1 MAGLKEIRRRLQ
13 SVKNTRKITYAMKLV
28 SAAKLS
34 KSEGAVKSARKYTNA
49 INSLLADLTCEQRY
63 TRLSHPLLEAHENVK
78 TVRVLVVGGSK
89 GLCGGYNVNVNR
101 RIEAFIAEKSG
112 SNVAIEWLL
121 IGRKPAD
128 YFRRMARP
136 AFRTIEQLP
145 DNVERWPLNELC
157 TEIETDYQ
165 AGRVDEVYLL
175 FTRFKSAMSVKAE
188 VEKLLPLEPAGT
200 EAAGE
205 TAENGQ
211 ESRVKTIF
219 EPSVQA
225 VFAAI
230 VPVILRCKLRQAALD
245 AKTSEFGS
253 RMTAMDS
260 ATRNADDLITR
271 LQLFHNKLRQGGITS
286 ELLDIIGGAE
296 ALK

>member
-28 SAAKLS
+28 SAAKLN
-34 KSEGAVKSARKYTNA
+34 KSEAAVKSARKYTNA
-49 INSLLADLTCEQRY
+49 INALLADLSSEQRD
-63 TRLSHPLLEAHENVK
+63 TQLSHPLLEAHENVK
-78 TVRVLVVGGSK
+78 NIRVLVIGGSK
-89 GLCGGYNVNVNR
+89 GLCGGYNVNINR
-101 RIEAFIAEKSG
+101 RVEAFLAEKAG
-112 SNVAIEWLL
+112 SEVNIEWQL
-121 IGRKPAD
+121 IGRKPAE
-128 YFRRMARP
+128 YFRRIGRP
-136 AFRTIEQLP
+136 ALSTLEQLP
-145 DNVERWPLNELC
+145 DNVERWPLNEIC
-157 TEIETDYQ
+157 TELETDYQ
-165 AGRVDEVYLL
+165 SGRIDEVYLL

-188 VEKLLPLEPAGT
+188 VEKLLPLEASSTG
-200 EAAGE
+200 AAESADG
-205 TAENGQ
+205 AVQ
-211 ESRVKTIF
+211 ESRLKTIF
-219 EPSVQA
+219 EPSAQA
-225 VFAAI
+225 VFSAI